1 MWADKKHAGLST
13 DVITDAR
20 FGRRVLALFAAAVT
34 FFPGIAASGET
45 DSERLPAAE
54 QEQAAEAPTHLSE
67 AVRSS
72 VRKVVVLPGESP
84 IDQATTG
91 SYEKQTSGLYGG
103 AESGSRIGQG
113 VGTEVGPV
121 SMRIPIPILTYPG
134 ALIGGI
140 TGATKREIQEF
151 RDRLTDDLAN
161 ASSQQLTND
170 ALASDVFWGLRRLPN
185 LDSKVFALTTP
196 IPEDTDAVLYVRLND
211 ITIDV
216 QGKDA
221 IIRTTAG
228 ATLRRVSDGE
238 HLYEVGVM
246 YEDRDSLS
254 NWTADENALWRDYAN
269 FARHFIGREISA
281 EVFDRV
287 ELKHQLRPLPTK
299 TVKRVR
305 KNDWQGVSRSLRP
318 TLAWELKLLGG
329 NAYGPWANTIDAAD
343 IAYDVEIYDQR
354 RLVYSAKQ
362 VSESSH
368 IVAED
373 LKACETYRW
382 SVRPSY
388 RVGSGTKFGEW
399 MRFSSDSYSS
409 KANIGRRASEA
420 PAYTQDFASLNVKCG
435 SK

>member
-1 MWADKKHAGLST
+1 MWNREM
-13 DVITDAR
+13 DVELRNDVFMNIG
-20 FGRRVLALFAAAVT
+20 FGRATLALIAAAVT
-34 FFPGIAASGET
+34 SFSGMAASSEM
-45 DSERLPAAE
+45 DPERLPVVA
-54 QEQAAEAPTHLSE
+54 QEQAAEAPAHLSE

-72 VRKVVVLPGESP
+72 VKKVVVLPGQSP
-84 IDQATTG
+84 IGQATTG

-140 TGATKREIQEF
+140 TGATKRQIQEF
-151 RDRLTDDLAN
+151 RDRLTDDLAK
-161 ASSQQLTND
+161 ASNQPLTND

-196 IPEDTDAVLYVRLND
+196 IPEDTDAILYVSLKD

-221 IIRTTAG
+221 IIRTTAS

-238 HLYEVGVM
+238 HLYEEVVT

-254 NWTADENALWRDYAN
+254 NWTANENALWREYAN

-281 EVFDRV
+281 KVFDRI
-287 ELKHQLRPLPTK
+287 ELKHELRPQPTK
-299 TVKRVR
+299 IVKRVK

-318 TLAWELKLLGG
+318 ALAWELKLFGG
-329 NAYGPWANTIDAAD
+329 NAYGPWANTIGTAD
-343 IAYDVEIYDQR
+343 ISYDVEIYDKR

-362 VSESSH
+362 VSDPRH

-373 LKACETYRW
+373 LEACKTYRW

-388 RVGSGTKFGEW
+388 RVGRDRKFGEW
-399 MRFSSDSYSS
+399 MRFNSDTYSS
-409 KANIGRRASEA
+409 QANIGRQASEA

>member
-1 MWADKKHAGLST
+1 MWADEKHAGLRN
-13 DVITDAR
+13 DVFMNIE
-20 FGRRVLALFAAAVT
+20 FGRATLALFAAAVT
-34 FFPGIAASGET
+34 FFPGIAASEET
-45 DSERLPAAE
+45 DPERLPAAE
-54 QEQAAEAPTHLSE
+54 QEQAAEAPAHLSE
-67 AVRSS
+67 AIRSS
-72 VRKVVVLPGESP
+72 VRKVVVLAGESP

-113 VGTEVGPV
+113 VGTEVWPV

-140 TGATKREIQEF
+140 TGATKRQIQEF

-161 ASSQQLTND
+161 ASSQPLTND

-185 LDSKVFALTTP
+185 LDSKVFAPTTP
-196 IPEDTDAVLYVRLND
+196 IPEDTDALLYVSLRD

-216 QGKDA
+216 QGKNA
-221 IIRTTAG
+221 IIRTTAS

-238 HLYEVGVM
+238 HLYEVGVT

-254 NWTADENALWRDYAN
+254 NWTANENALWRDYAN

-281 EVFDRV
+281 KVFDRV
-287 ELKHQLRPLPTK
+287 ELKHELQPQPTN
-299 TVKRVR
+299 TVKRVK
-305 KNDWQGVSRSLRP
+305 KNDWQGISRSLRP

-329 NAYGPWANTIDAAD
+329 NTYGPWANSIDAAD
-343 IAYDVEIYDQR
+343 ISYDVEIYDQR

-362 VSESSH
+362 VSESRH

-373 LKACETYRW
+373 LEACKTYRW
-382 SVRPSY
+382 SLRPSY
-388 RVGSGTKFGEW
+388 RIGSDRKFGEW
-399 MRFSSDSYSS
+399 MRFNSDTYRGT
-409 KANIGRRASEA
+409 ANVGRKASEA

>member
-1 MWADKKHAGLST
+1 MWADKKHAGLSN
-13 DVITDAR
+13 DVFTNAR
-20 FGRRVLALFAAAVT
+20 FGRRILALFAVAVT
-34 FFPGIAASGET
+34 FFPVIAASGET
-45 DSERLPAAE
+45 DSERLPAVE
-54 QEQAAEAPTHLSE
+54 QEQAPEAPTHLSE

-72 VRKVVVLPGESP
+72 VKKVVVLPGESP
-84 IDQATTG
+84 IGQSTTG

-140 TGATKREIQEF
+140 TGATKRQIQEF

-161 ASSQQLTND
+161 ASSQALSND

-196 IPEDTDAVLYVRLND
+196 IPEDTDAILYVSLKD

-221 IIRTTAG
+221 IIRTTAS

-238 HLYEVGVM
+238 HLHEVGVT

-254 NWTADENALWRDYAN
+254 NWTANENALWRDYAN

-281 EVFDRV
+281 KVFDRV
-287 ELKHQLRPLPTK
+287 ELKHELRPLPTK
-299 TVKRVR
+299 TVKRVK

-329 NAYGPWANTIDAAD
+329 NTYGPWANTIDAAD

-362 VSESSH
+362 VSEPRH
-368 IVAED
+368 IVGEG
-373 LKACETYRW
+373 LEACETYRW

-388 RVGSGTKFGEW
+388 RVGSDRKFGEW
-399 MRFSSDSYSS
+399 MRFESNTYSS
-409 KANIGRRASEA
+409 KANVGRKASEA
-420 PAYTQDFASLNVKCG
+420 PAYTQDFASLNIKCG

>member
-1 MWADKKHAGLST
+1 MWGGEMDAGFRD
-13 DVITDAR
+13 DVFTKAW
-20 FGRRVLALFAAAVT
+20 FGRTTLALFVAALM
-34 FFPGIAASGET
+34 FFPRMAASVET
-45 DSERLPAAE
+45 DPERLPVVE
-54 QEQAAEAPTHLSE
+54 PEQAPEAPTHMSE

-72 VRKVVVLPGESP
+72 VEKVVVLPGQSP
-84 IDQATTG
+84 IGQATTG

-140 TGATKREIQEF
+140 SGATKRQIQEF
-151 RDRLTDDLAN
+151 RDRLTDDLAK
-161 ASSQQLTND
+161 ASSQPLTND

-196 IPEDTDAVLYVRLND
+196 IPEDTDAILYVRLKD

-221 IIRTTAG
+221 IIRTTAS

-238 HLYEVGVM
+238 HLYEEDVK

-254 NWTADENALWRDYAN
+254 NWTANENALWRDYAN

-281 EVFDRV
+281 RVFDRV
-287 ELKHQLRPLPTK
+287 ELKHELRPHPTES
-299 TVKRVR
+299 VKRVK
-305 KNDWQGVSRSLRP
+305 KNDWQGVSRSLQP
-318 TLAWELKLLGG
+318 ALAWELKLLGG
-329 NAYGPWANTIDAAD
+329 NSYGPWANTIGTAD
-343 IAYDVEIYDQR
+343 ISYDVEIYDKR

-362 VSESSH
+362 VSDPRH
-368 IVAED
+368 IIAED
-373 LKACETYRW
+373 LEACKTYRW

-388 RVGSGTKFGEW
+388 RVGSDRKFGEW
-399 MRFSSDSYSS
+399 MRINSDTYSGN
-409 KANIGRRASEA
+409 ANVGRKASEA
-420 PAYTQDFASLNVKCG
+420 PAYTQDFASLNIKCG

>member
-1 MWADKKHAGLST
+1 MDAERRN
-13 DVITDAR
+13 DVITTVWL
-20 FGRRVLALFAAAVT
+20 GRAMLALFVAALT
-34 FFPGIAASGET
+34 FFSGIAASGES
-45 DSERLPAAE
+45 DPERLPAAE

-72 VRKVVVLPGESP
+72 VKKVVVLPGQSP
-84 IDQATTG
+84 ISQATTG
-91 SYEKQTSGLYGG
+91 SYEKQTTGLYGG
-103 AESGSRIGQG
+103 VESGSRIGQG

-121 SMRIPIPILTYPG
+121 SMRIPIPILTFPG

-140 TGATKREIQEF
+140 TGASKREIQEF
-151 RDRLTDDLAN
+151 RDRLTDDLAQ
-161 ASSQQLTND
+161 ASSQPLTND

-196 IPEDTDAVLYVRLND
+196 IPEDTDAILYVSLKD

-238 HLYEVGVM
+238 HLYEEDVK

-254 NWTADENALWRDYAN
+254 NWTANENALWRSYAN

-281 EVFDRV
+281 KVFDRV
-287 ELKHQLRPLPTK
+287 ELKHELQPQPTD
-299 TVKRVR
+299 TVKRVK

-329 NAYGPWANTIDAAD
+329 DTYGPWANTIGAAD
-343 IAYDVEIYDQR
+343 ISYDVEIYDNR

-362 VSESSH
+362 VSEPRH

-373 LKACETYRW
+373 LEACQTYRW

-388 RVGSGTKFGEW
+388 RVGNDRKFGEW
-399 MRFSSDSYSS
+399 MRFSSDTYSS
-409 KANIGRRASEA
+409 TANVGRKASEA
-420 PAYTQDFASLNVKCG
+420 PAYTQDFASLNIKCG

>member
-1 MWADKKHAGLST
+1 MNAGLRN
-13 DVITDAR
+13 DVFTNVW
-20 FGRRVLALFAAAVT
+20 FGRGILALFAAAVT
-34 FFPGIAASGET
+34 FFPGLAASGET
-45 DSERLPAAE
+45 DPERLPAAE
-54 QEQAAEAPTHLSE
+54 QEQAPEAPTHLSE

-72 VRKVVVLPGESP
+72 VKKVVVLPGESP
-84 IDQATTG
+84 IGQATTG

-103 AESGSRIGQG
+103 VESGSRIGQG

-161 ASSQQLTND
+161 ASSEQLTND
-170 ALASDVFWGLRRLPN
+170 ALASGVFWGLRRLPN

-196 IPEDTDAVLYVRLND
+196 IPEDTDAILYVSLKD

-216 QGKDA
+216 QGKEA

-238 HLYEVGVM
+238 HLYEENVK

-254 NWTADENALWRDYAN
+254 NWTANENALWREYAN

-281 EVFDRV
+281 KVFDRV
-287 ELKHQLRPLPTK
+287 ELKHELQPRPTD
-299 TVKRVR
+299 TVKRVK

-318 TLAWELKLLGG
+318 TLAWELKLLDG
-329 NAYGPWANTIDAAD
+329 NTYGTWVNTIDAAD
-343 IAYDVEIYDQR
+343 ISYDVEIYDQR

-362 VSESSH
+362 VSESRH
-368 IVAED
+368 IVLED
-373 LKACETYRW
+373 LEACKTYRW

-388 RVGSGTKFGEW
+388 RVGSDRKFGEW
-399 MRFSSDSYSS
+399 MRFNSDTYSS
-409 KANIGRRASEA
+409 KANIGRKASEA

-435 SK
+435 SR